1 MAEGLSLSGIETNI
15 RGATTMTDHQLLEYL
30 AMLKVHIAAVD
41 YSPVRQQQAIA
52 VWRRAGFEVIS
63 RFLDGDSREISPETR
78 AARTAIMLSD
88 LADQS
93 LELSVSDGLA
103 TVS

>member
-1 MAEGLSLSGIETNI
+1 MAEGLSLSGIETNV
-15 RGATTMTDHQLLEYL
+15 RSATTMTDQQLLEYL
-30 AMLKVHIAAVD
+30 AMLKAHIAEVD
-41 YSPVRQQQAIA
+41 YSPVRQQQAVA

-63 RFLDGDSREISPETR
+63 RFLDGDPSEIDPETR

-93 LELSVSDGLA
+93 LEVPLPDGLA
-103 TVS
+103 AVS